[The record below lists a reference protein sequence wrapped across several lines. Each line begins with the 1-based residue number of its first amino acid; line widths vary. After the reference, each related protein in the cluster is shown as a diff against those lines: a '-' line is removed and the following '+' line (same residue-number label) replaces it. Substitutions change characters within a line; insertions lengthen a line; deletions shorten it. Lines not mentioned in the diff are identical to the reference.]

1 MEPVIE
7 LCNITKRFD
16 MRQESS
22 SLWRF
27 LMHKPSL
34 DELNSDTHKLVLD
47 NISLTI
53 KQGERVALIG
63 RNGAGKSTLLKI
75 ISRILIPDQGTV
87 TVKGSIS
94 SLLELGVGFHPEL
107 TGSDNIFFYG
117 ALMGKNRAQV
127 QAVYD
132 DICDF
137 ADIGNYIQ
145 QPVKTYSSGM
155 YQRLAFACAFAMQ
168 PNILIADE
176 GLSVGDFMFQQKCFD
191 RIEQIVSDG
200 TTFLMVAHSARQV
213 QRIATRGIWL
223 ENGRIEMDG
232 DINEVQDAY
241 TKFLLYERNMLMS
254 NVQSDEQT
262 IVPGAE
268 LHVQSGTA
276 NAARA
281 SQSMVQVHD
290 VTIVGD
296 DNPWRVGQL
305 TRVFA
310 KITLNIPTMAVR
322 VRARITDIADD
333 LPLIENRY
341 MQSEPL
347 ELTQGSHT
355 IKIQFPPLHFKRGTY
370 RCDIE
375 VFDAEGAI
383 TLAKSAP
390 LMLFSKRHAA
400 DGDAAYMQHPRVS
413 VDVTD
418 EEIPVPAPKEEEA

>member
-7 LCNITKRFD
+7 LRNITKRFD

-27 LMHKPSL
+27 LIRKPAFEES
-34 DELNSDTHKLVLD
+34 NSATHKVVLD

-53 KQGERVALIG
+53 QQGERLAIIG

-75 ISRILIPDQGTV
+75 ISRILLPDSGTV
-87 TVKGSIS
+87 AVRGTIS

-107 TGSDNIFFYG
+107 TGSDNIYFYG

-132 DICDF
+132 EICEF

-168 PNILIADE
+168 PSILIADE
-176 GLSVGDFMFQQKCFD
+176 GLSVGDFLFQQKCFD
-191 RIEQIVSDG
+191 RIDQIVSEG

-241 TKFLLYERNMLMS
+241 TKFLLYEKSVLVNSGVIDTQNSSSGLELEYQS
-254 NVQSDEQT
+254 GDPNAVQS
-262 IVPGAE
+262 
-268 LHVQSGTA
+268 
-276 NAARA
+276 
-281 SQSMVQVHD
+281 SQSMVAVSN
-290 VTIVGD
+290 VTIDGTKD
-296 DNPWRVGQL
+296 PWRIGRDSYVYAYL
-305 TRVFA
+305 SINVPE
-310 KITLNIPTMAVR
+310 IAVR
-322 VRARITDIADD
+322 VRGQIADVSD
-333 LPLIENRY
+333 DIPLVENRY
-341 MQSEPL
+341 MFHEPMT
-347 ELTQGSHT
+347 LTQGRHT
-355 IKIQFPPLHFKRGTY
+355 IKFSIPPLFMKRGTY
-370 RCDIE
+370 RFIIE
-375 VFDAEGAI
+375 VFDEKGKLA
-383 TLAKSAP
+383 LAKSQP
-390 LMLFSKRHAA
+390 LILQSKFNTP
-400 DGDAAYMQHPRVS
+400 DASSAYIQHPRLRVE
-413 VDVTD
+413 VTT
-418 EEIPVPAPKEEEA
+418 EEIPTPTPKE